1 MIRWIKR
8 LRGQEDWVSRALR
21 LGLEAYDRE
30 MSGKGQNLE
39 SPRNIQVR
47 REPRRVSIESMPS
60 IP

>member
-8 LRGQEDWVSRALR
+8 LRRQEDWISRALR

-30 MSGKGQNLE
+30 MSGKGQN
-39 SPRNIQVR
+39 PAPPMNIQVR
-47 REPRRVSIESMPS
+47 REQRRVSIESMQS